1 MTILD
6 TLSSTITRLRQ
17 VKTSEE
23 YEKEEEEEEEEKKRR
38 RKWKRRRRKID
49 TRMKRVDRLLK

>member
-38 RKWKRRRRKID
+38 RK
-49 TRMKRVDRLLK
+49 